1 MANYD
6 RNIDDI
12 LGYDGLDDEMFGD
25 ERLDR
30 VIDEIAEIR
39 STLQEMPDTDGV
51 SSVDG
56 MGYSEITR
64 LRDEVRF
71 SKTTQKLEDEIRR
84 LNDRIADIRHEHG
97 KESLTDE
104 ILANSIERLSV
115 LVEELVHSTKES
127 ERKLSDELTSIR
139 SQIYKSAT
147 AGDVATSINAIKN
160 KVNSTEEYVVSISS
174 SLEEMSFDNKAVVKT
189 ETDTELLRQ
198 IYEIK
203 NLLGSVS
210 PAQVKRNEEILEL
223 YNLLSKV
230 KYEFQNANA
239 TISDKYA
246 TVDALAKRLSET
258 TETDIVPVA
267 SALNAVIDELGALPL
282 DVDTADDIFEY
293 VQLHESFNI
302 PNSKKEAIRT
312 YLSKVSSI
320 LRDGGSDGV
329 DDLPD
334 IIATKNSIQ
343 GDKNEFEC
351 ERIYATV
358 LNTNIAILSEKD
370 PAKVK
375 NLRAQ
380 LKEEIQKL
388 TMLQVCDLIDYP
400 KIVITRP
407 YRTPRIVESDGL
419 FGKLNEIKNAILDA
433 GVGVVAV
440 GAMDNVNAPS
450 ESESEIED
458 EIANIKKEI
467 YGLNNIEEIGQ
478 SLSDLKADCL
488 EILARLDET
497 QVAGGV
503 VVGAITL
510 EETIAQLDRLFD
522 DIKNLASDCEN
533 SIMGSLEVIG
543 EAIASVTKSLD
554 QNNAS
559 ASEDRAKILE
569 DVAFIRNAIENS
581 SLTPC
586 ASAIVTESASE
597 PVEESVPSNIE
608 NRLTEM
614 ENNQKAM
621 MEMLSKILEAQNNA
635 NADTLDRIETKLDE
649 IIKTQGENKG
659 ELVKEIK
666 LLRDQLFAVSMAN
679 VTDEEEQGGYE
690 SYNTLILNEI
700 YAIQD
705 ALDGITSLVKDPSSD
720 AKIAEE
726 VSELRKKLNTALNKD
741 NSAEVMG
748 ELKKIKDS
756 LNKRP
761 TPAPS
766 AKPAT
771 KKKVTPIV
779 GKDLS
784 INELLTKISSTDAI
798 ASED

>member
-1 MANYD
+1 
-6 RNIDDI
+6 
-12 LGYDGLDDEMFGD
+12 
-25 ERLDR
+25 
-30 VIDEIAEIR
+30 
-39 STLQEMPDTDGV
+39 
-51 SSVDG
+51 
-56 MGYSEITR
+56 
-64 LRDEVRF
+64 RDEVRF

-84 LNDRIADIRHEHG
+84 LNERIADIRHEHG
-97 KESLTDE
+97 KDSLTDE

-115 LVEELVHSTKES
+115 LIEELIRSTKES
-127 ERKLSDELTSIR
+127 DRKLSDELTSIR
-139 SQIYKSAT
+139 SQIYKSAN
-147 AGDVATSINAIKN
+147 AGDIATSINAIKN
-160 KVNSTEEYVVSISS
+160 KVNSTEDYVVSISS
-174 SLEEMSFDNKAVVKT
+174 SLEEMSFDEKAVVRT

-239 TISDKYA
+239 TISDKYE

-258 TETDIVPVA
+258 TETDILPVA

-312 YLSKVSSI
+312 YLSKVSVI
-320 LRDGGSDGV
+320 LRDGGDNV
-329 DDLPD
+329 DELPD
-334 IIATKNSIQ
+334 LIATKNSIQ
-343 GDKNEFEC
+343 SSKNEFEC

-358 LNTNIAILSEKD
+358 LNTNIAVLSEKD
-370 PAKVK
+370 PVKAKT
-375 NLRAQ
+375 LRAQ
-380 LKEEIQKL
+380 LKEEIEKL
-388 TMLQVCDLIDYP
+388 TLLQVRDLIDYP

-407 YRTPRIVESDGL
+407 YRTPRIVESEGL

-433 GVGVVAV
+433 GVGVAV
-440 GAMDNVNAPS
+440 GAIGADAPS

-458 EIANIKKEI
+458 EIASIKKEI

-478 SLSDLKADCL
+478 SLADLKADCI

-497 QVAGGV
+497 QVASGV

-533 SIMGSLEVIG
+533 SIMSSLEVIG
-543 EAIASVTKSLD
+543 DAIASVTKSLD
-554 QNNAS
+554 QNNVTAS
-559 ASEDRAKILE
+559 QDRAKLLE

-581 SLTPC
+581 SVAPC
-586 ASAIVTESASE
+586 ADAPASASA
-597 PVEESVPSNIE
+597 ESVDEETLESGVE

-635 NADTLDRIETKLDE
+635 NSETLGRIETKLDE
-649 IIKTQGENKG
+649 IIKTQSENR
-659 ELVKEIK
+659 ENLIQEIK

-679 VTDEEEQGGYE
+679 VTDEGEQSGYE

-705 ALDGITSLVKDPSSD
+705 ALDALASLVKDPSSD
-720 AKIAEE
+720 EKIAEE

-761 TPAPS
+761 VAPAP
-766 AKPAT
+766 KPAP

-779 GKDLS
+779 AKDVS
-784 INELLTKISSTDAI
+784 ISELLSKIGATDAI
-798 ASED
+798 SGNDD